1 MAAATTTAV
10 VTGLTSLV
18 AELLPLIVRAAS
30 GGITDEEAKK
40 ERDEII
46 ARHTKERDAAEA
58 KDAERLAD
66 TLKALDEID
75 AKRGGMSAPAHAK
88 PMTGLLSD
96 DGSDAT

>member
-1 MAAATTTAV
+1 MSAPVAGAV

-18 AELLPLIVRAAS
+18 AELIPLIVKAAS

-58 KDAERLAD
+58 KDAERLAN
-66 TLKALDEID
+66 TLKELDAID
-75 AKRGGMSAPAHAK
+75 GKAPKSAPALPK
-88 PMTGLLSD
+88 TGLLSD
-96 DGSDAT
+96 DGKDAS